1 MSVEVDSGA
10 GPWSWYLKHR
20 GHSSTVQKYLVPW
33 LIGLHG
39 IGYSKFESK
48 IKKDKSQ
55 VSEMVVALCSEHK
68 LLQGTNALSPAK
80 AAELYPIAFADVCER
95 ARQAASKP
103 ILLQYVSE

>member
-1 MSVEVDSGA
+1 MSLEVESGDD
-10 GPWSWYLKHR
+10 PWSWYLKHR
-20 GHSSTVQKYLVPW
+20 GHSSTMQKYLDPW

-39 IGYSKFESK
+39 IGYST

-55 VSEMVVALCSEHK
+55 VSEMLVALCTGHK
-68 LLQGTNALSPAK
+68 LLQGTTTLLPAK